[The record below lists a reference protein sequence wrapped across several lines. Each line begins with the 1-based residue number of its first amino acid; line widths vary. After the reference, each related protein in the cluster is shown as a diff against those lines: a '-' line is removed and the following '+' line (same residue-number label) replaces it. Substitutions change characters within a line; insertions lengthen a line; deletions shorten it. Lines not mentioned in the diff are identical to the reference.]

1 MRLPRALR
9 VAREALRS
17 MRPPDDP
24 RLNQRYFAHNDIDQ
38 KMERYLDF
46 DHGTF
51 VEVGAN
57 DGISQSNT
65 LYFEKYRG
73 WRGLLVEPVPEL
85 AWRCRRNRRQSKVVN
100 CALGEFSQRGST
112 VEVTYCNLMSVVKGA
127 LKSPEAERAHL
138 AAGAEVQNLKTYR
151 LRVRCRPLSDL
162 IDRYRLP
169 PVDFMSL
176 DVEGFELSVLKGLDL
191 ARHRPRY
198 LLVEARF
205 REEII
210 AHLEAH
216 FDVVDQLSH
225 HDVLFRAKRAA

>member
-1 MRLPRALR
+1 MYLPRPLR
-9 VAREALRS
+9 VAREAFRS
-17 MRPPDDP
+17 MKLPDDP
-24 RLNQRYFAHNDIDQ
+24 RLEQRYFARDDIDR

-51 VEVGAN
+51 VEAGAN

-65 LYFEKYRG
+65 LYLEKYRG
-73 WRGLLVEPVPEL
+73 WHGLLVEPVPEL
-85 AWRCRRNRRQSKVVN
+85 AWRCRRNRRGSKVVN

-112 VEVTYCNLMSVVKGA
+112 VELTYCNLMSVVKGA
-127 LKSPEAERAHL
+127 LKSCEAERAHL
-138 AAGAEVQNLKTYR
+138 ALGAEIQNLETYR
-151 LRVRCRPLSDL
+151 LKVRCRPLSDL

-176 DVEGFELSVLKGLDL
+176 DVEGFELAVLKGLDF

-205 REEII
+205 REEIVE
-210 AHLEAH
+210 HLQSH
-216 FDVVDQLSH
+216 FDLVDQLSH
-225 HDVLFRAKRAA
+225 HDVLFRAKR

>member
-1 MRLPRALR
+1 MHLPRVLR

-17 MRPPDDP
+17 LRPPDDP
-24 RLNQRYFAHNDIDQ
+24 RLDQCYFALNDIDQ
-38 KMERYLDF
+38 KMARYLDF

-65 LYFEKYRG
+65 LYLEKYRS
-73 WRGLLVEPVPEL
+73 WRGLLVEAVPEL

-100 CALGEFSQRGST
+100 CALGEFYPRRAT

-127 LKSPEAERAHL
+127 LKNPEAERAHL
-138 AAGAEVQNLKTYR
+138 AKGAEIQDLETYR
-151 LRVRCRPLSDL
+151 FKVRCRPLSDL

-176 DVEGFELSVLKGLDL
+176 DVEGSELSVLKGLDL

-210 AHLEAH
+210 NHLEAH
-216 FDVVDQLSH
+216 FDIVDQLSH

>member
-1 MRLPRALR
+1 MHLPRPFR

-17 MRPPDDP
+17 VKLPDDP
-24 RLNQRYFAHNDIDQ
+24 RLDQRYFGLDDIDQ

-46 DHGTF
+46 DHGIF
-51 VEVGAN
+51 VEAGAN

-65 LYFEKYRG
+65 LHLEKYRG

-85 AWRCRRNRRQSKVVN
+85 AWRCRRNRRGSKVVN

-112 VEVTYCNLMSVVKGA
+112 VELTYCNLMSVVKGA

-138 AAGAEVQNLKTYR
+138 AAGAEVQELETYR
-151 LRVRCRPLSDL
+151 FKARCRALSDL

-169 PVDFMSL
+169 EIDFMSL
-176 DVEGFELSVLKGLDL
+176 DVEGFELSVLKGVDL
-191 ARHRPRY
+191 GRHRPRY

-205 REEII
+205 REEIVE
-210 AHLEAH
+210 HLH
-216 FDVVDQLSH
+216 PYFDVVDELSH
-225 HDVLFRAKRAA
+225 HDVLFRAKR